1 MNWMQKYLRSTIAGP
16 IIALLLIVVFV
27 GLITPRFIHPQN
39 LSNVTLQVALV
50 AIVAIGATLV
60 ILTGGIDLS
69 PGATVA
75 LVCCSLAHLV
85 RKMGVPLPVGI
96 VLMLLMGVGLGFIN
110 GFLSSYGR
118 IPSFIVTL
126 ATMNIYRGLAFA
138 ITGGITIFSVSP
150 QLEPIFYGRFLGIPN
165 AILLRGHSVWQRGG
179 LPQVHRRRGDRSMP
193 LAETRSAARLSGI
206 NVNRIRLLA
215 FVIAGL
221 TAAIAGILETA
232 WLDSGSAAYGS
243 ELALGGIA
251 AAVIGGASLVGGYAN
266 ILSSLVGALTV
277 AVVQNGLNLHAVQ
290 LAWQDVTLGL
300 VIILAVGVDMWRGN
314 LGQALGQAVQE
325 RPQSKRATSSP
336 TTGSEVEAMA
346 N

>member
-1 MNWMQKYLRSTIAGP
+1 MVFLKKFLRGTIGGP
-16 IIALLLIVVFV
+16 IIALILLSVFV
-27 GLITPRFIHPQN
+27 ALVTPRFMHPQN
-39 LSNVTLQVALV
+39 LSNVTLQVSLV
-50 AIVAIGATLV
+50 AIVAIGATMV

-75 LVCCSLAHLV
+75 LVCCTLAHLV

-96 VLMLLMGVGLGFIN
+96 VLMLVMGVVLGFIN
-110 GFLSSYGR
+110 GFLSSYGK

-150 QLEPIFYGRFLGIPN
+150 ALEPIFYGRFLGIPLPFYYVVILYGAA
-165 AILLRGHSVWQRGG
+165 AIFLRNTIAGRSIYAIGG
-179 LPQVHRRRGDRSMP
+179 N
-193 LAETRSAARLSGI
+193 ESAARLSGI

-243 ELALGGIA
+243 ELALGSIA

-290 LAWQDVTLGL
+290 LAWQDMTLGL
-300 VIILAVGVDMWRGN
+300 VIILAVGVDMWKGNFSEAIGRLFKTNRGRTGDETVTK
-314 LGQALGQAVQE
+314 LA
-325 RPQSKRATSSP
+325 SP
-336 TTGSEVEAMA
+336 P
-346 N
+346 

>member
-1 MNWMQKYLRSTIAGP
+1 MTFLKKFLGSTIGGP
-16 IIALLLIVVFV
+16 IIALILVSGFIA
-27 GLITPRFIHPQN
+27 LITPRFIHPQN
-39 LSNVTLQVALV
+39 LSNVTLQVSLV

-75 LVCCSLAHLV
+75 LVCCTLAHLV

-96 VLMLLMGVGLGFIN
+96 ILMLFMGVGLGFIN
-110 GFLSSYGR
+110 GFLSSYGK

-150 QLEPIFYGRFLGIPN
+150 QLEPIFYGRFLGIPLPFYYVVILYGSA
-165 AILLRGHSVWQRGG
+165 AIFLRNTIPGRAIYAIGG
-179 LPQVHRRRGDRSMP
+179 N
-193 LAETRSAARLSGI
+193 ESAARLTGI
-206 NVNRIRLLA
+206 PVNRTRLLA
-215 FVIAGL
+215 FVLAGL

-243 ELALGGIA
+243 ELALGSIA

-277 AVVQNGLNLHAVQ
+277 AVVQNGLNLHAIQ

-300 VIILAVGVDMWRGN
+300 VIILAVGVDMWKRNFGETLGRLFKTNRG
-314 LGQALGQAVQE
+314 
-325 RPQSKRATSSP
+325 QS
-336 TTGSEVEAMA
+336 GD
-346 N
+346 

>member
-16 IIALLLIVVFV
+16 IMALLLVVVLV

-39 LSNVTLQVALV
+39 LSNVTLQVSLV

-75 LVCCSLAHLV
+75 LVCCSLAYLV

-96 VLMLLMGVGLGFIN
+96 LLVLLMSVVLGFFN

-138 ITGGITIFSVSP
+138 VTGGITIFSVSP
-150 QLEPIFYGRFLGIPN
+150 QLDPIFYGRTLGIPN
-165 AILLRGHSVWQRGG
+165 PFYYVVILYGSAAIFLRNTIPGRAIYAIGG
-179 LPQVHRRRGDRSMP
+179 N
-193 LAETRSAARLSGI
+193 ESAARLSGI
-206 NVNRIRLLA
+206 NVNRTRLLA

-221 TAAIAGILETA
+221 TAGIAGVLETA

-251 AAVIGGASLVGGYAN
+251 AAVIGGASFVGGYAN

-300 VIILAVGVDMWRGN
+300 VIILAVGVDMWRSN
-314 LGQALGQAVQE
+314 IGQAVGRLFRTQAE
-325 RPQSKRATSSP
+325 HS
-336 TTGSEVEAMA
+336 GD
-346 N
+346 

>member
-1 MNWMQKYLRSTIAGP
+1 MNWMRKFLRSTIAGP
-16 IIALLLIVVFV
+16 IFAFLLIFVVV
-27 GLITPRFIHPQN
+27 ALITPRFFHPQN
-39 LSNVTLQVALV
+39 LSNVSLQVSLV

-69 PGATVA
+69 PGAIVA
-75 LVCCSLAHLV
+75 LVCCSLAYLV
-85 RKMGVPLPVGI
+85 RKMGVPLPLGI
-96 VLMLLMGVGLGFIN
+96 VLVLLLGIVLGFIN
-110 GFLSSYGR
+110 GFLSSYGK

-150 QLEPIFYGRFLGIPN
+150 DLESHFLWKIPRDSP
-165 AILLRGHSVWQRGG
+165 AILLCGHPVWRSPRSSSGNTIPGRSIYALGG
-179 LPQVHRRRGDRSMP
+179 NE
-193 LAETRSAARLSGI
+193 AAARLSGI
-206 NVNRIRLLA
+206 PVNRIRLLA
-215 FVIAGL
+215 FVIAGF
-221 TAAIAGILETA
+221 TAAIAGVLETA

-266 ILSSLVGALTV
+266 ILASLVGALTV

-314 LGQALGQAVQE
+314 LGQGLWAGY
-325 RPQSKRATSSP
+325 SSGHP
-336 TTGSEVEAMA
+336 AAHGD
-346 N
+346 

>member
-1 MNWMQKYLRSTIAGP
+1 MRSIVENCMNWMQKYLRSTIAGP

-75 LVCCSLAHLV
+75 LVCCSLAYLV
-85 RKMGVPLPVGI
+85 RKMGVSLEVGI
-96 VLMLLMGVGLGFIN
+96 VLMLLMGALLGFIN

-138 ITGGITIFSVSP
+138 VTGGITIFSVSP
-150 QLEPIFYGRFLGIPN
+150 QLEPIFYGRFLGIPLPFYYVVILYGSAAVFLRN
-165 AILLRGHSVWQRGG
+165 TVPGRSIYAIGG
-179 LPQVHRRRGDRSMP
+179 NE
-193 LAETRSAARLSGI
+193 AAARLSGI

-215 FVIAGL
+215 FVIAGV

-251 AAVIGGASLVGGYAN
+251 AAVIGGASLVGGNARCGRPN
-266 ILSSLVGALTV
+266 GSCRTEWLESSRGSTRLAGCDTWAGDHPGRWRRYV
-277 AVVQNGLNLHAVQ
+277 ARA
-290 LAWQDVTLGL
+290 
-300 VIILAVGVDMWRGN
+300 
-314 LGQALGQAVQE
+314 
-325 RPQSKRATSSP
+325 SK
-336 TTGSEVEAMA
+336 
-346 N
+346 